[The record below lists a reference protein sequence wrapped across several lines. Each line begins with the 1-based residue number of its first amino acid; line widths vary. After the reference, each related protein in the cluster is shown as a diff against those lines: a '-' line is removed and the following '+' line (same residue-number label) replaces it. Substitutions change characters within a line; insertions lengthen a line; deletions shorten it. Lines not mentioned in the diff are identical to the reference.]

1 MELHVFHA
9 LVAAHIVTG
18 TAGAVAFWV
27 PVIGRKGGVNHKRWG
42 RVFTYAM
49 LATGVFAVG
58 MSILTLIEPMG
69 THPHL
74 VGMFDAV
81 FIRAIFGWLM
91 LHMGILTINLA
102 WYGWLCIRNKR
113 DRDAN
118 RTPLNLAP
126 GSLFFHVSAGSDGR
140 PWNTRA
146 AWVAG
151 SVMSPATASTRTPG
165 ASARSAAA
173 ASSSARGSR
182 PLMTTFTPS
191 LARACAQARPS
202 PLLAAHTIACRPA
215 MPRSM
220 LFLPQ
225 IVCGF
230 RPETPNRPRPAVIA
244 AASSSAPA
252 TIRSAG
258 PKSTPRARTIPIR

>member
-118 RTPLNLAP
+118 RTPLNLALQYVLLVAAVNCAVQGWLSGQYLMIGLSVVGIATAWTNLHYLYRAKP
-126 GSLFFHVSAGSDGR
+126 GVLDWLKEHIKALIGAGISVY
-140 PWNTRA
+140 TA
-146 AWVAG
+146 FLAFG
-151 SVMSPATASTRTPG
+151 SVRLLPELALN
-165 ASARSAAA
+165 
-173 ASSSARGSR
+173 
-182 PLMTTFTPS
+182 PLMW
-191 LARACAQARPS
+191 AV
-202 PLLAAHTIACRPA
+202 PLVTGI
-215 MPRSM
+215 SI
-220 LFLPQ
+220 
-225 IVCGF
+225 IVF
-230 RPETPNRPRPAVIA
+230 HQRKVT
-244 AASSSAPA
+244 
-252 TIRSAG
+252 
-258 PKSTPRARTIPIR
+258 KQLRARRDAGLGVAA

>member
-9 LVAAHIVTG
+9 LVAVHIVTG
-18 TAGAVAFWV
+18 TVGAVAFWV

-74 VGMFDAV
+74 EGMFDTV

-118 RTPLNLAP
+118 RTPLNLALQYVLLVAAVNCAVQGWLAGQYLMIGLSVVGIATAWTNLNFLYRAKP
-126 GSLFFHVSAGSDGR
+126 GVLDWLKEHIKALVGAGISVY
-140 PWNTRA
+140 TA
-146 AWVAG
+146 FLAFG
-151 SVMSPATASTRTPG
+151 SVRLLPELALN
-165 ASARSAAA
+165 
-173 ASSSARGSR
+173 
-182 PLMTTFTPS
+182 PLMW
-191 LARACAQARPS
+191 AV
-202 PLLAAHTIACRPA
+202 PLVTGV
-215 MPRSM
+215 SM
-220 LFLPQ
+220 IIYHQRKVSKQL
-225 IVCGF
+225 
-230 RPETPNRPRPAVIA
+230 
-244 AASSSAPA
+244 
-252 TIRSAG
+252 
-258 PKSTPRARTIPIR
+258 RARRDAGVGVAA